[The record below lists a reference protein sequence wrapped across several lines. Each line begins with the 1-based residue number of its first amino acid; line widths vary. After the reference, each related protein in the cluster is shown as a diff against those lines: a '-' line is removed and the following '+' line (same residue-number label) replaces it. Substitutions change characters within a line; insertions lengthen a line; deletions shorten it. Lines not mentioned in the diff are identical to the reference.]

1 MNKKITSRLLAGATT
16 LAMLGTGASAWA
28 VDDTAPA
35 GRRIGY
41 AFVETGW
48 AVYETKDGKEECP
61 QGAVQLGP
69 REQYKMQFPEDGTKR
84 KLIDTELA
92 RESDI
97 FFPTDKADQFPF
109 YEATGKT
116 SIGLN
121 LDGKVKSSDFT
132 SPDGKPG
139 VDNQMFRVVGCINNY
154 RSAGSV
160 LNFDKIFFKSRNI
173 NRIMIELTD
182 VDSLIN
188 DDDITISMYRGLD
201 PLLND
206 ATGNNYTPGSTER
219 IDNRFGKVFM
229 IHAKG
234 KIVNGV
240 LITQPMDINVPHEA
254 AYQEAAYDWMRDAR
268 FEIRLTPEKA
278 EGIIGGYADIESMY
292 QSRNRSWSTHHL
304 SYGQQAQAS
313 VYRKLK
319 HYADAYP
326 GKDGKNM
333 AISAAYSVKLVMVRV
348 VHPDKQ
354 ISEAS
359 PSSKQFADSGAK

>member
-1 MNKKITSRLLAGATT
+1 MNKMITSRLLAGTVA
-16 LAMLGTGASAWA
+16 LVAFGSAAAWA
-28 VDDTAPA
+28 ADDTMPP

-41 AFVETGW
+41 AFVENSW

-69 REQYKMQFPEDGTKR
+69 REQYKIQFPEDGSKR

-109 YEATGKT
+109 YEASGKVAL
-116 SIGLN
+116 GLN
-121 LDGKVKSSDFT
+121 LDGKVKPSDFT
-132 SPDGKPG
+132 SPTGTPG
-139 VDNQMFRVVGCINNY
+139 IDNQMFRVFGCINNY

-160 LNFDKIFFKSRNI
+160 LNFDHIFFKSRNI

-188 DDDITISMYRGLD
+188 DDDVTITMYRGKDQLM
-201 PLLND
+201 ND
-206 ATGNNYTPGSTER
+206 ATGNNYTPGATQR
-219 IDNRFGKVFM
+219 IDTRFGKVFES
-229 IHAKG
+229 HGKG

-240 LITQPMDINVPHEA
+240 LITQPMDINIIHEA
-254 AYQEAAYDWMRDAR
+254 AYQEAAYDWLRDAR
-268 FEIRLTPEKA
+268 FEMKLTPEKA

-319 HYADAYP
+319 QYADAYP
-326 GKDGKNM
+326 DKDGHNT
-333 AISAAYSVKLVMVRV
+333 AISAAYSTKMVMVRI
-348 VHPDKQ
+348 VHPDTQ
-354 ISEAS
+354 ISEMS
-359 PSSKQFADSGAK
+359 KPSSQQFADSGAK